1 MAPEPHAWIGRGRVR
16 MARLAGRAV
25 VLQVDGL
32 TTQGGRLQ
40 KPIREFFRTEARH
53 VGKDVSSL
61 FAVRIWIESAGTVKR
76 FDVDNV
82 AKACLDALTGAI
94 WRDDSQV
101 VSLQVDKLDG
111 TRDRVTLHVTTA
123 DAGGGA
129 GDLDRLIEG
138 LP

>member
-1 MAPEPHAWIGRGRVR
+1 
-16 MARLAGRAV
+16 MARLADGGV
-25 VLQVDGL
+25 VLQINGL

-40 KPIREFFRTEARH
+40 KPIRDFFRTEARH

-61 FAVRIWIESAGTVKR
+61 FAVRIWVESAGTVKR

-101 VSLQVDKLDG
+101 VSLTVEKLAGD
-111 TRDRVTLHVTTA
+111 RDAVTLHVVPAAANTGAA
-123 DAGGGA
+123 DFG
-129 GDLDRLIEG
+129 RLMER
-138 LP
+138 LS